1 MRAPGYWM
9 AESTGVLRPA
19 VEAYLHGEPLTQ
31 AQITALRAYFR
42 QWIFA
47 DWPGDVEALRRL
59 VDSVDRDRKSTRL
72 NSSHEVPS
80 RMPSSA

>member
-59 VDSVDRDRKSTRL
+59 VDSVDSRPTIDAWLAAAERL
-72 NSSHEVPS
+72 GIDPL
-80 RMPSSA
+80 